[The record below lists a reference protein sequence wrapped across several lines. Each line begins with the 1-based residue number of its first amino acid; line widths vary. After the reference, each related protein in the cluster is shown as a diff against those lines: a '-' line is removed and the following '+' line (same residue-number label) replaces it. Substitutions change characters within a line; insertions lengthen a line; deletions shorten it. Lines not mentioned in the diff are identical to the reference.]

1 MDDDADDDRDRA
13 DLAPGPVGESGG
25 DTVVALHWPQASRP
39 GRLSLKF
46 PFGDSRFDDGGLE
59 TSVLAIGLYL
69 REATYVAESFRNS
82 LCES

>member
-1 MDDDADDDRDRA
+1 MDDDADDDRERV

-39 GRLSLKF
+39 GRLSLKL
-46 PFGDSRFDDGGLE
+46 PFGDRRLDDGGLE

-69 REATYVAESFRNS
+69 QRSYVPS
-82 LCES
+82 